1 MTNST
6 LTIEDANRRL
16 PLVRRIVRDAVELKS
31 DILERQERLMEL
43 RELHPELDTDGSPYA
58 EEVLQMEESLE
69 ADEIRVDEFTQELSQ
84 VGGSLVSAE
93 LGLVEFESILDGMP
107 IHLSWMYDEPEVG
120 YWRSEADEPVDRKP
134 LQLTE
139 QQAQ

>member
-1 MTNST
+1 MTNPT

-31 DILERQERLMEL
+31 DILERQERLLEL
-43 RELHPELDTDGSPYA
+43 RELHPELDTDVSPYA

-69 ADEIRVDEFTQELSQ
+69 ADEIRIDEFTEELVQ
-84 VGGSLVSAE
+84 VGGTLVSAE
-93 LGLVEFESILDGMP
+93 LGLVEFDSVLDGMP
-107 IHLSWMYDEPEVG
+107 IHLSWMYDEAEVG
-120 YWRSEADEPVDRKP
+120 FWRSEADEPVDRKP

-139 QQAQ
+139 QAG